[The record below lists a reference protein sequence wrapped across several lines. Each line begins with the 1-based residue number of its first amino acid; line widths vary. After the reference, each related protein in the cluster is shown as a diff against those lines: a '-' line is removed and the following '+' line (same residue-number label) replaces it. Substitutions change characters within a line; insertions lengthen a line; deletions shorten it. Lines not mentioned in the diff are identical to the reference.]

1 MHLGCICEGY
11 NSDLTKTFFLGKIST
26 YTKKVFSIVKEAQSK
41 AISIIKDGIACKKID
56 FAARSVISK
65 NGFGKYFIH
74 STGHGVGVD
83 IHEGP
88 ALSAGSNAVLKEGMA
103 VTVEPGIYIPGRFG
117 VRIEDTVLVTKNGCE
132 VLTK

>member
-1 MHLGCICEGY
+1 
-11 NSDLTKTFFLGKIST
+11 LTKTFFLGKI
-26 YTKKVFSIVKEAQSK
+26 KKYRLEVHNIVKEAQQR
-41 AISIIKDGIACKKID
+41 ALCVIRDGVPCKDVDA
-56 FAARSVISK
+56 AARDFITK

-88 ALSAGSNAVLKEGMA
+88 YVSPKSVSVLKKNM
-103 VTVEPGIYIPGRFG
+103 VITIEPGIYIPGKFG
-117 VRIEDTVLVTKNGCE
+117 IRIEDTVLVTKKGCE